1 VTCPSCGARNPP
13 DAAWC
18 TQCFARFG
26 ADDGAAAGGGLGHG
40 ERDRDE
46 PLAASGNGTSMP
58 GADAGVKASGGRDVR
73 ERSGVVEWRCRTCQ
87 SWNPLLAGS
96 CAVCESPRRGFGT
109 AASASSVRP
118 AGNATIGASLVLPGL
133 GHVLAGDVGTG
144 LARAVL
150 AVLWVG
156 GGLAMVLSGE
166 GAAATL
172 PGWVLLGG
180 AVLLWT
186 ATALDARRLVAGR
199 PGQLLDTRRLGGL
212 VVLVTGVL
220 VVAVLLTSPVS
231 A

>member
-1 VTCPSCGARNPP
+1 MTCPSCGARNPP

-26 ADDGAAAGGGLGHG
+26 ANDPTPAGGGLGHG

-46 PLAASGNGTSMP
+46 PVAAPRNGTSTP
-58 GADAGVKASGGRDVR
+58 GEDAGVQASGGRDVR
-73 ERSGVVEWRCRTCQ
+73 ERNGVVEWRCRTCE

-109 AASASSVRP
+109 AASTSSILH
-118 AGNATIGASLVLPGL
+118 AGNGTFGASLVLPGL

-199 PGQLLDTRRLGGL
+199 TGQLLDTRRLGGL
-212 VVLVTGVL
+212 VVLVTGGL
-220 VVAVLLTSPVS
+220 VAAVILTSP
-231 A
+231 AAA